1 MRLQSSV
8 SMNNMTAS
16 WDRDLSSIYSAGQWW
31 VLVLVVNLWIE
42 IYLSKETYCN
52 LNNEVAKFLIEN
64 KLNYYLESGL

>member
-1 MRLQSSV
+1 
-8 SMNNMTAS
+8 MNNMTAS

>member
-1 MRLQSSV
+1 
-8 SMNNMTAS
+8 MNNMTAS

-64 KLNYYLESGL
+64 KINYYLESGL

>member
-1 MRLQSSV
+1 
-8 SMNNMTAS
+8 MNNMTVS
-16 WDRDLSSIYSAGQWW
+16 WDRDLSSIYSAVQWW